1 MAEQIDKYAE
11 KLFAEPIQVETP
23 SGPVTVYPQRTNNL
37 LEQLFRTVRRGHRQR
52 TGDNSMRRRLQT
64 MPADTPLVK
73 NLANREY
80 MKILLNGKP
89 NLEELFAE
97 LEINAAA
104 NDWLPDADADRILPG
119 FKQLARMP
127 NLPDRI
133 TQMAEAAPMA

>member
-1 MAEQIDKYAE
+1 
-11 KLFAEPIQVETP
+11 
-23 SGPVTVYPQRTNNL
+23 
-37 LEQLFRTVRRGHRQR
+37 
-52 TGDNSMRRRLQT
+52 
-64 MPADTPLVK
+64 
-73 NLANREY
+73 